1 MIFGSQA
8 TDFSQWWLTNTLE
21 AGKSSVFPASF
32 CVLKPNVI
40 RGASAGSSRIWA
52 KKMRIRLEMPEMIDQ
67 SRYIE

>member
-1 MIFGSQA
+1 
-8 TDFSQWWLTNTLE
+8 LTFKNKPE

-40 RGASAGSSRIWA
+40 RGASAGSSIIWTKEMRIW
-52 KKMRIRLEMPEMIDQ
+52 LEMPEMIDQ